1 MAKWSIKP
9 RFRSWPRSG
18 QMNLARPFKAGK
30 GLADEQCVALAT
42 RDSTVANATDFSF
55 HKFVPA
61 LKGRA
66 KFIWPLRGPLL
77 DSVSF
82 KFYRQLRNRD

>member
-1 MAKWSIKP
+1 
-9 RFRSWPRSG
+9 
-18 QMNLARPFKAGK
+18 MNLARPFKAGK

-42 RDSTVANATDFSF
+42 LDSTVANATDFSC

-66 KFIWPLRGPLL
+66 KLIWPLRGQLL
-77 DSVSF
+77 IEAKSF
-82 KFYRQLRNRD
+82 QIAPPYSAVYLNTFLKYKT